1 MLCRVKLRENM
12 NGKDR
17 YVMPNPS
24 SESQE
29 AEQKK
34 GIDDVTG
41 FLKREKILRDLFSFA
56 PPGPWCRNLAPS
68 QVYGLIPIRLQMLM
82 ETTTGS
88 VRTKKEIC
96 ERTRPRVES
105 ETLQLAKV

>member
-41 FLKREKILRDLFSFA
+41 FLKREKILRDPFFVCA
-56 PPGPWCRNLAPS
+56 AGPLVPKPCTIPS
-68 QVYGLIPIRLQMLM
+68 LWFDSHPLTDANGDNNR
-82 ETTTGS
+82 
-88 VRTKKEIC
+88 
-96 ERTRPRVES
+96 
-105 ETLQLAKV
+105 